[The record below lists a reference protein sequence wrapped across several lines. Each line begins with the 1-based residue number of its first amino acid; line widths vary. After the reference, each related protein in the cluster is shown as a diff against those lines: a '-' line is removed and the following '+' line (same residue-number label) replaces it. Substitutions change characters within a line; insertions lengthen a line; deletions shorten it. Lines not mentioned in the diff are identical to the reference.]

1 MEIYLSAGVTTLV
14 ALLAAHRILDG
25 RNRMAPAGFDPEEFA
40 LLEDDGYIGSPPL
53 PVRLDNGCT

>member
-40 LLEDDGYIGSPPL
+40 LLEDDGYIGGPCP
-53 PVRLDNGCT
+53 